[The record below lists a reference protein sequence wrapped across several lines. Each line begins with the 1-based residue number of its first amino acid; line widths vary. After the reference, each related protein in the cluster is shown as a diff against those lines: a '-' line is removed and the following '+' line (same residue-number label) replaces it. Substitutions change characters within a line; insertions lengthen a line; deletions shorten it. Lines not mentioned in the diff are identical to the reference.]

1 MNNLRVPAG
10 SGLWGMML
18 VALSLASVEVRA
30 QAGVD
35 LLGSPIPGITAIG
48 HHAIGVN
55 MTLLATDRPF
65 SDRLWRNR
73 QDLDSLDR
81 RARRAM
87 RKSERLRFMSGFEGG
102 VQVET
107 PLLDGTSLIDVLG
120 AETTWT
126 LDDRRAVAESLAD
139 QKTSV
144 NVDLRWVGWSRHGSK
159 GGWAWSIDD
168 RYSVS
173 LEPSSALAEFVLL
186 GPASSVFDSALLTDG
201 TVVPVES
208 LTNDQFNMVEQGL
221 GPINLP
227 AVEEMV
233 GDGSFAVQHVRSY
246 GAGFGLNLLKTRA
259 LGLAFGMGARYYR
272 GTGYYEV
279 NANEQTAFAA
289 FNRGFGNELVSE
301 NATLGSALRPAGF
314 GVALD
319 LAVRA
324 EIGGLWFA
332 SLAIN
337 ELGRMDWQGES
348 YSLQNPVV
356 ELSDWTNGAGGVFDL
371 LNQGLAPTSL
381 FFQATPER
389 RVVALPT
396 RARLNGGMRIGNR
409 ATVGVELAAPLN
421 DALLKQ
427 PTEIGIGGYT
437 HLAGIHVMGGWR
449 WRKDGGIRTPVA
461 VIWAPK
467 GNAAQL
473 GLATGDLFGFLAPE
487 RRWSIGWSY
496 TRTLRPA
503 RDL

>member
-1 MNNLRVPAG
+1 MNFR
-10 SGLWGMML
+10 GLSVCSRSAVVFAFL
-18 VALSLASVEVRA
+18 LASAPKAGFA

-55 MTLLATDRPF
+55 MALLASDRPF
-65 SDRLWRNR
+65 TDRQWRSR
-73 QDLDSLDR
+73 SDLDSLDR

-87 RKSERLRFMSGFEGG
+87 RKSERMRFLSSFEGG
-102 VQVET
+102 LNVET

-120 AETTWT
+120 RETAWT
-126 LDDRRAVAESLAD
+126 LEDRRNVAQQLGGQRTA
-139 QKTSV
+139 V

-173 LEPSSALAEFVLL
+173 LEPSAALAEYVLL
-186 GPASSVFDSALLTDG
+186 GPASSLYESALLTDG
-201 TVVPVES
+201 SVVPVAS
-208 LTNDQFNMVEQGL
+208 LTNDQFNMIQEGV
-221 GPINLP
+221 GPISLP
-227 AVEEMV
+227 AVEELM

-246 GAGFGLNLLKTRA
+246 GAGFGLNLIQSRT
-259 LGLAFGMGARYYR
+259 LGVAFGMGARYYR

-279 NANEQTAFAA
+279 NANERTAFAA
-289 FNRGFGNELVSE
+289 FNRGFGTELVSE

-319 LAVRA
+319 VAVRA
-324 EIGGLWFA
+324 EVGGLWFA

-356 ELSDWTNGAGGVFDL
+356 DFSDWTNAGGGVFDL
-371 LNQGLAPTSL
+371 LNQGLSPTSL
-381 FFQATPER
+381 FLQATPER
-389 RVVALPT
+389 RVVSLPT
-396 RARLNGGMRIGNR
+396 RARLNGGMRLGNR
-409 ATVGVELAAPLN
+409 AKVGVEFAAPLN
-421 DALLKQ
+421 QALLRQ
-427 PTEIGIGGYT
+427 PTEIGIGGST
-437 HLAGIHVMGGWR
+437 HFAGIHVMGGWR
-449 WRKDGGIRTPVA
+449 WRQDGGIRTPVA
-461 VIWAPK
+461 LIWAPK
-467 GNAAQL
+467 ENVAQL

-503 RDL
+503 GNL

>member
-1 MNNLRVPAG
+1 MNNLSFPAG
-10 SGLWGMML
+10 MSLGVGL
-18 VALSLASVEVRA
+18 VVILSLASVRVSA

-65 SDRLWRNR
+65 SDRQWRNR
-73 QDLDSLDR
+73 SALDSLDR

-87 RKSERLRFMSGFEGG
+87 RKSERLRFISGFEGG
-102 VQVET
+102 IQVET
-107 PLLDGTSLIDVLG
+107 PLLDGTSLVDVLG

-126 LDDRRAVAESLAD
+126 LDDKRAVAELLAD
-139 QKTSV
+139 QKTQV
-144 NVDLRWVGWSRHGSK
+144 NMDLRWVGWSRHGSK

-173 LEPSSALAEFVLL
+173 LEPSRALAEFVLL

-208 LTNDQFNMVEQGL
+208 LTNEQFNMIEQGI

-227 AVEEMV
+227 AVEEML
-233 GDGSFAVQHVRSY
+233 GNGRFAVQHVRSY
-246 GAGFGLNLLKTRA
+246 GAGFGLNLLQTRS
-259 LGLAFGMGARYYR
+259 LGLAIGMGARYYR

-279 NANEQTAFAA
+279 DADEQTAFAA
-289 FNRGFGNELVSE
+289 FNRGFGTELVSE

-319 LAVRA
+319 VAVRA
-324 EIGGLWFA
+324 EIAGLWFA

-348 YSLQNPVV
+348 YSLQNPIVDF
-356 ELSDWTNGAGGVFDL
+356 SDWTNAGGGVFDL
-371 LNQGLAPTSL
+371 LNQGLAPTAL
-381 FFQATPER
+381 FLQATPER
-389 RVVALPT
+389 KVVALPT
-396 RARLNGGMRIGNR
+396 RVRLNGGMRLGNR
-409 ATVGVELAAPLN
+409 GKLGLELAAPLN

-427 PTEIGIGGYT
+427 PTEIGVGGQT
-437 HLAGIHVMGGWR
+437 HIAGIHFMGGWR
-449 WRKDGGIRTPVA
+449 WRQDGGIRTPVA

-467 GNAAQL
+467 DRAAQL
-473 GLATGDLFGFLAPE
+473 GVATGDLFSFLAPQK
-487 RRWSIGWSY
+487 RWSIGWSY